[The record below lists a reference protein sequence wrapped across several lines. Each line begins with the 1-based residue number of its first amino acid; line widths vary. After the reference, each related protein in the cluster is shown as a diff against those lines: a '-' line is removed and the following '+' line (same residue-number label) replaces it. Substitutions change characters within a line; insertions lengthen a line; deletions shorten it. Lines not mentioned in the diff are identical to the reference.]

1 MPDYIFLLE
10 SRLSAEQRSALARV
24 QEIAQAQQANL
35 YLTGGAV
42 RDLITGMVIRDLDFT
57 VEANPGRMAREL
69 EKSGARVAGEDD
81 RLRHIELVWPGEVDL
96 SVAAARDEVYARPGA
111 KPETRWATVIEDLR
125 RRDFSVNAIGI
136 SLNPASRGLL
146 LDPTNGL
153 ADIEKREVRVLTMHS
168 FTNQPIRLL
177 RILRFCARLGFKMEP
192 RTAEWFALALE
203 RRLHESLDPEEVG
216 MELRQLAREEK
227 CAAVLKLWEAR
238 GLLGVVHARF
248 PKRRP
253 DYEGL
258 AKLANVR
265 EAMLSARVQPRL
277 FAPVTHYLFARLS
290 PRERASA
297 LYRMRIPSREVEAVH
312 ELEAEAAKAAK
323 MLKSR
328 KAATPREAYY
338 FVEKVP
344 PYLLAFILAEG
355 AWPRAAGKIR
365 MFLKKWR
372 PMRLAVPEADLEAMG
387 VPRGPKFDKILEDF
401 FHLQLAGKARNPQDR
416 IRFLRQLAGLK
427 PEVKKKVP
435 KKKAKEAA
443 RAEVPPA
450 GAPKGKPKPGVGAPA
465 AAAPPAP
472 PARLPAGKAV
482 GLGVKGKRP
491 KEAAA
496 AAEAEKPRPVAAKPA
511 RPAGAPARAKAARER
526 RPRVKPPARRK
537 RPRR

>member
-10 SRLSAEQRSALARV
+10 SRLSAEQRSALVRV
-24 QEIAQAQQANL
+24 QEIAQAQQTNV

-57 VEANPGRMAREL
+57 VEANPARIAREL
-69 EKSGARVAGEDD
+69 EKSGGCVTGEND

-177 RILRFCARLGFKMEP
+177 RILRYCARLGFKMEA

-203 RRLHESLDPEEVG
+203 RKLYESFDAEEVG

-227 CAAVLKLWEAR
+227 SAAVLKLWETR

-248 PKRRP
+248 AKRRP

-265 EAMLSARVQPRL
+265 EAMLGARVHPRL
-277 FAPVTHYLFARLS
+277 FAPVTYYLFARLS
-290 PRERASA
+290 LRERTSA
-297 LYRMRIPSREVEAVH
+297 LTRMRIPPREVEALH
-312 ELEAEAAKAAK
+312 QLEPEAAKAAK
-323 MLKSR
+323 MLKRR
-328 KAATPREAYY
+328 KTATPRDTYY
-338 FVEKVP
+338 FLEKVP
-344 PYLLAFILAEG
+344 AHILAFILAEG
-355 AWPRAAGKIR
+355 AWPKATAKIR
-365 MFLKKWR
+365 TFLKKWR
-372 PMRLAVPEADLEAMG
+372 PMRLAAPEAELEAMG
-387 VPRGPKFDKILEDF
+387 VPRGPKFDKILDDF

-427 PEVKKKVP
+427 PEVKKKVAR
-435 KKKAKEAA
+435 KKAKEAA
-443 RAEVPPA
+443 RAQGPPPEVPKEKKPGAKAPAEAAPPGPPA
-450 GAPKGKPKPGVGAPA
+450 GGPGVKAKR
-465 AAAPPAP
+465 
-472 PARLPAGKAV
+472 ARQAV
-482 GLGVKGKRP
+482 
-491 KEAAA
+491 A
-496 AAEAEKPRPVAAKPA
+496 AAEAERPRPVAAKPA
-511 RPAGAPARAKAARER
+511 RPAGGPAPAKVARAHGL
-526 RPRVKPPARRK
+526 RPRQK
-537 RPRR
+537 RPQR